1 MILPVF
7 LSPIQENEKTALVKV
22 SRGQIGPWRVMLS
35 ATLEE
40 DEADGGQPHTQA
52 CLVLDPLL
60 DPSTPIPEYQG
71 DRGPRMGSSIS
82 HSL

>member
-35 ATLEE
+35 AVLVG
-40 DEADGGQPHTQA
+40 DEADGGRPHTQA
-52 CLVLDPLL
+52 
-60 DPSTPIPEYQG
+60 
-71 DRGPRMGSSIS
+71 
-82 HSL
+82 